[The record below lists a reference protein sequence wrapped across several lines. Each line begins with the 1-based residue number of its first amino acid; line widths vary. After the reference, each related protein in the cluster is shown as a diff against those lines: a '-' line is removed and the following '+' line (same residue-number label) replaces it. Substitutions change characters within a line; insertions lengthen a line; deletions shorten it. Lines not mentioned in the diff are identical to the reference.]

1 MIYKVPRER
10 FLIKMISIISTQYIQ
25 TTSIVV
31 DDFNNYN
38 YYVASVNLA
47 NETSEAIIVNASLD
61 HSTIISLID
70 NLPNPITYEDKS
82 IIVHIRNLYDSLSL
96 QEQQKVTNFNQLIA
110 AEEIIQQYEEI
121 EKQLQVISIR

>member
-1 MIYKVPRER
+1 MIYKVPKGTI
-10 FLIKMISIISTQYIQ
+10 LDQNDINHIYQYIQ

-96 QEQQKVTNFNQLIA
+96 QEQQKL
-110 AEEIIQQYEEI
+110 
-121 EKQLQVISIR
+121 LISIN